1 MNFDNIGLS
10 YDTLEWYKTE
20 GSDIKSAMEIGK
32 NIVTSTNYQMDQ
44 NDLVSNLQEKI
55 SELKK
60 TKENLIVKHKEE
72 LRIQDDK
79 LNEMLHEKDRNYK
92 ELENRQN
99 TNNEMAIKIAVEQK
113 TELIGRHQYS
123 LEEDKKRLQLNLDQ
137 KERQLLQSQEDYNN
151 LKTHLCV
158 SKNKGEFTEKEIEE
172 FLELEGYQV
181 SKRGNKA
188 GDRHVYYN
196 GDLICVLEIKNY
208 SEKNEQKLGLNGSEP
223 KKMYRDIDEHIQ
235 KKKGTPD
242 WRVPWLFISIGCKIP
257 NIGEL
262 KKKKNYHNGVM
273 CDYLSLPSKE
283 DIMFYINAFKS
294 LNSANKSGTNI
305 ELKTIEIHDIIN
317 KVTENKPD
325 FDNILKSIKTL
336 TNKIN
341 KEKQKYDEVMENAIK
356 RINEIKEYNPDEI
369 DELDLECEINTIAYS
384 DLPEYV
390 KKLQLKLKQYR
401 IDQEK

>member
-196 GDLICVLEIKNY
+196 GD
-208 SEKNEQKLGLNGSEP
+208 
-223 KKMYRDIDEHIQ
+223 
-235 KKKGTPD
+235 
-242 WRVPWLFISIGCKIP
+242 
-257 NIGEL
+257 
-262 KKKKNYHNGVM
+262 
-273 CDYLSLPSKE
+273 
-283 DIMFYINAFKS
+283 
-294 LNSANKSGTNI
+294 
-305 ELKTIEIHDIIN
+305 
-317 KVTENKPD
+317 
-325 FDNILKSIKTL
+325 
-336 TNKIN
+336 
-341 KEKQKYDEVMENAIK
+341 
-356 RINEIKEYNPDEI
+356 
-369 DELDLECEINTIAYS
+369 
-384 DLPEYV
+384 
-390 KKLQLKLKQYR
+390 
-401 IDQEK
+401 